1 MSRIFIA
8 VFGLKASG
16 KTFFSDYLH
25 DKFDAKILYL
35 SRMLEQKLNARST
48 PDGFAKYSE
57 LKLKISVEFQ

>member
-35 SRMLEQKLNARST
+35 S
-48 PDGFAKYSE
+48 
-57 LKLKISVEFQ
+57 I